1 MGFPASDDT
10 VAAAEGDRRPLRA
23 GAIYGQARGARVWSV
38 AFGPRDG
45 PALVAVGGWR
55 MYASRH
61 AEDGPMIN
69 AAGLQT
75 NAIIASISTERLTDE
90 G

>member
-1 MGFPASDDT
+1 
-10 VAAAEGDRRPLRA
+10 V
-23 GAIYGQARGARVWSV
+23 QADGARLWWV
-38 AFGPRDG
+38 AFGPHDG
-45 PALVAVGGWR
+45 PALVAVGSWR

-61 AEDGPMIN
+61 AGDGTMVN
-69 AAGLQT
+69 AAGLQS

>member
-1 MGFPASDDT
+1 MRLGSGC
-10 VAAAEGDRRPLRA
+10 VEEGAHDA
-23 GAIYGQARGARVWSV
+23 FYVQADEARFLSV

-61 AEDGPMIN
+61 AEGGPMIS

-75 NAIIASISTERLTDE
+75 NAIIASIRTERLTDE

>member
-1 MGFPASDDT
+1 
-10 VAAAEGDRRPLRA
+10 
-23 GAIYGQARGARVWSV
+23 
-38 AFGPRDG
+38 
-45 PALVAVGGWR
+45 

-75 NAIIASISTERLTDE
+75 NAIIASTGAERQTDE